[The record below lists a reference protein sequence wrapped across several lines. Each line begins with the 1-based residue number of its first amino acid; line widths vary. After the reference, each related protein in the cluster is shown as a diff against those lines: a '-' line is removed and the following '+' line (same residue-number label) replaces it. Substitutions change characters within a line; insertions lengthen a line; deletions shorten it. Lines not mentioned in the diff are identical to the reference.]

1 MFCLVKD
8 GVIDLDSFNEDKT
21 KMLFHVVE
29 KQQSYKKIKEE
40 ISKVQELKDKLDFE
54 NSYILYPVIDDNEPT
69 NKDELFNEYFLG
81 NYKVKDN
88 KVKRLWT
95 TKERTFS
102 DAKSKVVSYYKDKKS
117 SFIMNKTFTFQEK
130 NILLSEW
137 LLQED
142 IASYFFEIEANVS
155 STFTFYNSN
164 NEGFF
169 LSKTQFLEAKTN
181 IQNFLNTES
190 KLMYNTINSLSM
202 MSTMDALK
210 SKWNNIKAT
219 QGV

>member
-54 NSYILYPVIDDNEPT
+54 NSYVLYPVIDDNEPT

-81 NYKVKDN
+81 NYKVKDD

-102 DAKSKVVSYYKDKKS
+102 DAKSKVVSYYKNKKS

-142 IASYFFEIEANVS
+142 TASYFFEIEANIAS
-155 STFTFYNSN
+155 MHDFYNSK
-164 NEGFF
+164 NEVFF